1 MGLHPAK
8 LCNINSVKTIFLTHD
23 EKLDRPKF
31 EGNFSIFNFGKPLE
45 LRAYQ
50 QTIFGEF
57 FFIIRRVF
65 GLLKFSLYGI
75 WLLFFHKI
83 DIVHIHSP
91 MYIIIAIVGFF
102 LNKKIYITFH
112 GKDIHRIKK
121 SWCYKLCAKIFSKV
135 FAITPFMV
143 PILSNIHGSE
153 NVVLV
158 HNGIDQDIYKNKNL
172 TRKKQIIAVGSLKD
186 EKGFK
191 YLIKAFSDLKKN
203 NTFKEYVLLI
213 IGEGILRVE
222 LTKQIQSLAMIDHIH
237 LLGQKNQA
245 QLIELY
251 NESEVFVLSSI
262 NEGFPKV
269 LLEAISCGCKIVST
283 DCGSASLVLK
293 DSKLARRRISED
305 LTIGLLDCILSKNK
319 SNIDISKF
327 TWESV
332 RKIYFDEYKKIN
344 L

>member
-1 MGLHPAK
+1 M
-8 LCNINSVKTIFLTHD
+8 
-23 EKLDRPKF
+23 
-31 EGNFSIFNFGKPLE
+31 
-45 LRAYQ
+45 
-50 QTIFGEF
+50 
-57 FFIIRRVF
+57 
-65 GLLKFSLYGI
+65 
-75 WLLFFHKI
+75 
-83 DIVHIHSP
+83 
-91 MYIIIAIVGFF
+91 
-102 LNKKIYITFH
+102 
-112 GKDIHRIKK
+112 
-121 SWCYKLCAKIFSKV
+121 
-135 FAITPFMV
+135 
-143 PILSNIHGSE
+143 
-153 NVVLV
+153 
-158 HNGIDQDIYKNKNL
+158 
-172 TRKKQIIAVGSLKD
+172 
-186 EKGFK
+186 
-191 YLIKAFSDLKKN
+191 
-203 NTFKEYVLLI
+203 
-213 IGEGILRVE
+213 RVE